1 MLRNRSPA
9 LAYGVLAL
17 LIGIAAGGIY
27 FFRSYRREGEDFTD
41 DEEDEEEIY
50 EKEDEENDGNVAIS
64 GKMRI
69 WQEKMERKE
78 RRKNFIV
85 KGGAFLYN

>member
-41 DEEDEEEIY
+41 DEGT
-50 EKEDEENDGNVAIS
+50 KKKFTKRKMRKMTGTVAIP

-69 WQEKMERKE
+69 WQEKMERRE
-78 RRKNFIV
+78 RRKNFM
-85 KGGAFLYN
+85 

>member
-50 EKEDEENDGNVAIS
+50 EKEDEDMAGEDGEE
-64 GKMRI
+64 GK
-69 WQEKMERKE
+69 EEE
-78 RRKNFIV
+78 FHC
-85 KGGAFLYN
+85 KGGRFFV